1 MNGRELL
8 QNALDH
14 KEGKVPIDFG
24 STPVTGMHC
33 TVVEKLRKHYGLE
46 DRPVKIVE
54 PYQMLGM
61 IEEDLKEAIG
71 VDVDGIY
78 PRNTMFGFPLSDW
91 KEWRAPWGQELL
103 VPGKFVTTKDEKNDY
118 YLYPEGDTSVS
129 PSGRLPEGGY
139 FFDAVIRQEH
149 FDEDHLNVE
158 DNLQEFNPLS
168 EEDLEHFRRSVEAVS
183 KSGRGVIANVGGT
196 GLGDIALVP
205 AMNLKDPRGIRDVE
219 EWYIST
225 AIRQDYLHEIF
236 DKQTDIAIENL
247 KRVKDILGE
256 TVQSLF
262 ICGTDLGTQD
272 STFCSEETYDS
283 LYHPY
288 YKKVNDWI
296 HANTDWRTVK
306 HTDGAVFD
314 LIAHFIDSGFDI
326 CNPIQ
331 VSAKGMDPKRLKDTY
346 GDRMVF
352 WGASAESQH
361 TLPFGT
367 PEEVRQEVLQRAEVF
382 SKNGGYV
389 FNSIHNVQA
398 RTPIENVVALIDGI
412 HEFNGDR

>member
-1 MNGRELL
+1 MRGRELL

-14 KEGKVPIDFG
+14 KPGKVPIDFG
-24 STPVTGMHC
+24 STPVTGIHC

-61 IEEDLKEAIG
+61 IEEDLKESIG

-91 KEWRAPWGQELL
+91 KEWRAPWGQLLL
-103 VPGKFVTTKDEKNDY
+103 VPGKFVTTTDEKNDY
-118 YLYPEGDTSVS
+118 YLYPGGDTSVS

-139 FFDAVIRQEH
+139 FFDAIIRQNH
-149 FDEDHLNVE
+149 FDEDNLNVE

-168 EEDLEHFRRSVEAVS
+168 DEDLEHFRRSVEEVS

-205 AMNLKDPRGIRDVE
+205 GMNLKDPRGIRDVE
-219 EWYIST
+219 EWYVST

-236 DKQTDIAIENL
+236 DKQTDIAVENL
-247 KRVKDILGE
+247 KRVKDILGD

-283 LYHPY
+283 LYKPY

-296 HANTDWRTVK
+296 HENTNWSTVK

-314 LIAHFIDSGFDI
+314 LIGHFIDSGFDI

-331 VSAKGMDPKRLKDTY
+331 VSAKGMDPKRLKESY
-346 GDRMVF
+346 GEDMVF

-367 PEEVRQEVLQRAEVF
+367 PEEVRREVLDRAEVF
-382 SKNGGYV
+382 SENGGFV
-389 FNSIHNVQA
+389 FTSIHNVQA
-398 RTPIENVVALIDGI
+398 RTPLENVVALIDAI
-412 HEFNGDR
+412 HEFNGER

>member
-1 MNGRELL
+1 MSGRELL

-24 STPVTGMHC
+24 STPVTGIHC

-46 DRPVKIVE
+46 ERPVKICE

-78 PRNTMFGFPLSDW
+78 PRNTMFGFPLTDW
-91 KEWRAPWGQELL
+91 KEWRAPWGQLLL
-103 VPGKFVTTKDEKNDY
+103 VPGKFVTTTDEKKDY

-129 PSGRLPEGGY
+129 PSGRLPDGGY

-149 FDEDHLNVE
+149 FDEENLNVE

-168 EEDLEHFRRSVEAVS
+168 DEDLEHFRRSVEEVS

-219 EWYIST
+219 EWYVST
-225 AIRQDYLHEIF
+225 VMRQDYLHEIF
-236 DKQTDIAIENL
+236 DRQTDIAVKNL
-247 KRVKDILGE
+247 ERVKDILGD

-296 HANTDWRTVK
+296 HENTDWRTVK

-331 VSAKGMDPKRLKDTY
+331 VSAKGMDPKRLKETY
-346 GDRMVF
+346 GDDMVF

-367 PEEVRQEVLQRAEVF
+367 PEEVRKEVLDRAEVF
-382 SKNGGYV
+382 ARNGGYV

-398 RTPIENVVALIDGI
+398 RTPLENVVALIDAI
-412 HEFNGDR
+412 HEFNGER

>member
-1 MNGRELL
+1 
-8 QNALDH
+8 
-14 KEGKVPIDFG
+14 
-24 STPVTGMHC
+24 
-33 TVVEKLRKHYGLE
+33 
-46 DRPVKIVE
+46 
-54 PYQMLGM
+54 
-61 IEEDLKEAIG
+61 
-71 VDVDGIY
+71 
-78 PRNTMFGFPLSDW
+78 MFGFPLSDW

>member
-33 TVVEKLRKHYGLE
+33 TVVEKLRNHYGLE
-46 DRPVKIVE
+46 KRPVKIVE

-71 VDVDGIY
+71 VDVDGVY

-103 VPGKFVTTKDEKNDY
+103 VPGKFVTRKDEKNDY

-129 PSGRLPEGGY
+129 PSGRLPDGGY

-149 FDEDHLNVE
+149 FDEDNLNVE

-168 EEDLEHFRRSVEAVS
+168 DADLEHFRRSVEAVS

-219 EWYIST
+219 EWYVST

-247 KRVKDILGE
+247 KRVKDILGD

-272 STFCSEETYDS
+272 STFCSGETYDS

-331 VSAKGMDPKRLKDTY
+331 VSAKGMDPKRLKETY
-346 GDRMVF
+346 GDQMVF

-367 PEEVRQEVLQRAEVF
+367 PEEVRREVLERAEVF

-398 RTPIENVVALIDGI
+398 RTPIENVVALVDAI
-412 HEFNGDR
+412 HEFNGDK

>member
-1 MNGRELL
+1 MSGRELL

-24 STPVTGMHC
+24 STPVTGIHC

-46 DRPVKIVE
+46 ERPVKICE

-78 PRNTMFGFPLSDW
+78 PRNTMFGFPLTDW
-91 KEWRAPWGQELL
+91 KEWRAPWGQLLL
-103 VPGKFVTTKDEKNDY
+103 VPGKFVTTTDEKKDY

-129 PSGRLPEGGY
+129 PSGRLPDGGY

-149 FDEDHLNVE
+149 FDEENLNVE

-168 EEDLEHFRRSVEAVS
+168 DEDLEHFRRSVEEVS

-219 EWYIST
+219 EWYVST
-225 AIRQDYLHEIF
+225 VMRQDYLHEIF
-236 DKQTDIAIENL
+236 DRQTDIAVKNL
-247 KRVKDILGE
+247 ERVKDILGD

-262 ICGTDLGTQD
+262 ICGT
-272 STFCSEETYDS
+272 
-283 LYHPY
+283 
-288 YKKVNDWI
+288 
-296 HANTDWRTVK
+296 
-306 HTDGAVFD
+306 
-314 LIAHFIDSGFDI
+314 
-326 CNPIQ
+326 
-331 VSAKGMDPKRLKDTY
+331 
-346 GDRMVF
+346 
-352 WGASAESQH
+352 
-361 TLPFGT
+361 
-367 PEEVRQEVLQRAEVF
+367 
-382 SKNGGYV
+382 
-389 FNSIHNVQA
+389 
-398 RTPIENVVALIDGI
+398 
-412 HEFNGDR
+412 

>member
-33 TVVEKLRKHYGLE
+33 TVVEKLRNHYGLE
-46 DRPVKIVE
+46 KRPVKIVE

-71 VDVDGIY
+71 VDVDGVY
-78 PRNTMFGFPLSDW
+78 PRNTMFGFALSDW
-91 KEWRAPWGQELL
+91 KEWRAPWGQLLL
-103 VPGKFVTTKDEKNDY
+103 VPGKFVTRKDEKNDY

-129 PSGRLPEGGY
+129 PSGRLPDGGY

-149 FDEDHLNVE
+149 FDEDNLNVE

-168 EEDLEHFRRSVEAVS
+168 DADLEHFRRSVEAVS

-219 EWYIST
+219 EWYVST

-247 KRVKDILGE
+247 KRVKDILGD

-272 STFCSEETYDS
+272 STFCSGETYDS

-331 VSAKGMDPKRLKDTY
+331 VSAKGMDPKRLKETY
-346 GDRMVF
+346 GDQMVF

-367 PEEVRQEVLQRAEVF
+367 PEEVRREVLERAEVF

-398 RTPIENVVALIDGI
+398 RTPIENVVALIDAI
-412 HEFNGDR
+412 HEFNGDK